1 VLSSIYHLSSREM
14 EVAEEV
20 AVRHQAEEAA
30 AAEEEEEDQSQ
41 IEGAEVEVEAVGV
54 EERRS
59 RSAVELAAEVVVLT
73 GAAICLLLTLAVEY
87 VE

>member
-1 VLSSIYHLSSREM
+1 M

-30 AAEEEEEDQSQ
+30 EEEEEEDQSQ
-41 IEGAEVEVEAVGV
+41 IEGAEVEAVGV

-59 RSAVELAAEVVVLT
+59 RSAVELAAGVVVLT